1 MAHSRHSRIDNCDYT
16 VGDEGEIIV
25 KSRYTNEEGVFDQY
39 GAHIRGELKQADV
52 QMCQFLAKLGKFR
65 P

>member
-25 KSRYTNEEGVFDQY
+25 KSRDTNEEGVLTNMAPIF
-39 GAHIRGELKQADV
+39 AV
-52 QMCQFLAKLGKFR
+52 S
-65 P
+65 